1 MKSHL
6 LLKNPLLGLFF
17 MRASDRPQFGVN
29 IANHIISRTTNIIVA
44 SIVDFGFGLK
54 KNDMQRYLRQR
65 RDGNQM

>member
-17 MRASDRPQFGVN
+17 MRAIDRPKFRVN

>member
-17 MRASDRPQFGVN
+17 MRASDRPQFRVN
-29 IANHIISRTTNIIVA
+29 TANHIISRTTNIIVA